1 MDYVDVLLVD
11 DLWFGFFYSR
21 VNDQTP
27 RIYSFELIP
36 TFSLLPPQC
45 PIPRY
50 HMNIF
55 PIIRTYHV
63 YVFQTH
69 PISERKH
76 THIHLPTK
84 KHKSRCAKKTMLK
97 VHERQTARMKT
108 RSEWFLAD
116 EPHLLVTESGT
127 CQQRMPNMMSETAL
141 GFHVGEYR
149 SFDDINQYRNDNI
162 NYVLDFLLIIVNP
175 PNTYSLFV
183 GGRISLVLLHSCC
196 SIVIWYSILF
206 RFLNPRF
213 GILFFFSS
221 SLFSQF

>member
-1 MDYVDVLLVD
+1 MYTC
-11 DLWFGFFYSR
+11 FKPIRFR
-21 VNDQTP
+21 NVNTHT
-27 RIYSFELIP
+27 Y
-36 TFSLLPPQC
+36 
-45 PIPRY
+45 
-50 HMNIF
+50 IF
-55 PIIRTYHV
+55 QQKNTNHAAR
-63 YVFQTH
+63 
-69 PISERKH
+69 
-76 THIHLPTK
+76 
-84 KHKSRCAKKTMLK
+84 KKTMLK

-149 SFDDINQYRNDNI
+149 SFDEINQYRNDNI
-162 NYVLDFLLIIVNP
+162 NYVLDFLLTIVNP

-213 GILFFFSS
+213 GILFSSFSS
-221 SLFSQF
+221 LLFSLSFNMTMRVLHSHRSYYLYMM